1 MAWHCKKLQLDNFET
16 MIFDN
21 SLTNAMSDLGRN
33 SCRFFQAKVTIG
45 FCAAAQAMR
54 MEEYVSETS

>member
-33 SCRFFQAKVTIG
+33 SCRFFRQKLLSDSVL
-45 FCAAAQAMR
+45 QHR
-54 MEEYVSETS
+54 P